1 LRFNK
6 TPSQRRTARP
16 RPNKTV
22 SPAWQVEM
30 PDAISARSQQTRS
43 RGYRERTRNIPHR
56 RLANPVRKK
65 GQQRYERER
74 LTRTG
79 KGADGTASAL
89 MGIRSTDAGIVNN
102 LSLTKRWYVW
112 PERESGVAT
121 RRALT
126 PTRVEVELTACH
138 SVCGSGCSLAGF
150 YGGGGGCRSG
160 CAQPSAHDDA
170 RSLDHAAR
178 TQHQRQI

>member
-1 LRFNK
+1 M
-6 TPSQRRTARP
+6 SQRRIARP

-22 SPAWQVEM
+22 SPAWQVGNARCNFGAQ
-30 PDAISARSQQTRS
+30 PADALSGVPREDKKHSASPAGES
-43 RGYRERTRNIPHR
+43 SE
-56 RLANPVRKK
+56 KK

>member
-1 LRFNK
+1 
-6 TPSQRRTARP
+6 
-16 RPNKTV
+16 
-22 SPAWQVEM
+22 M

-43 RGYRERTRNIPHR
+43 RERTRTFRIDGWR
-56 RLANPVRKK
+56 T
-65 GQQRYERER
+65 QREKRTTKMSER
-74 LTRTG
+74 LTRKS
-79 KGADGTASAL
+79 KGDDGTASAL
-89 MGIRSTDAGIVNN
+89 MAIRSTDAGIVNN

-150 YGGGGGCRSG
+150 YGGGRSG
-160 CAQPSAHDDA
+160 CAQPSAHDDDA
-170 RSLDHAAR
+170 RSLWITQLA
-178 TQHQRQI
+178 QHQRQI

>member
-6 TPSQRRTARP
+6 TPSQRRIKLYHLRG
-16 RPNKTV
+16 K
-22 SPAWQVEM
+22 SKC
-30 PDAISARSQQTRS
+30 PDAISARICSQADALSGGTTR
-43 RGYRERTRNIPHR
+43 G
-56 RLANPVRKK
+56 LKK
-65 GQQRYERER
+65 HSATPAGEPSEKKEQQGYERER

-79 KGADGTASAL
+79 KGDDGRASAL

-150 YGGGGGCRSG
+150 YGGGGCRSG

-178 TQHQRQI
+178 TAPKANLIFC